1 MHRFIMLGSLIVV
14 KKGVLML
21 RSIAILLLAACCVA
35 TGAFAQSGDSSL
47 SGYVRDES
55 GGVLPGVSVA
65 ATSPAVMAVRTAVT
79 DSTGHYRITNLPPGT
94 YTLTAELPGFAT
106 LRQEEILLRAGASF
120 AVDFQLSLSGVEET
134 ITVTG
139 ESPMLEITSPT
150 LAVNIDGEFQKSIP
164 VQARRNWSDF
174 LEMTTGMLQRP
185 FDDNTGRLLYFGH
198 ATDLFAHV
206 PTIEGNIAN
215 AYTDAQLSYITMST
229 DLIEDVNVKLV
240 GIQAENPMG
249 TGAHINI
256 VTKSGGNRFS
266 GSAGFTL
273 QPDEFFGNNVPEDD
287 PALPKKTRIY
297 QLDAS
302 FGGPIKEDKVWF
314 FSAYRRA
321 NLDGEIGFNGTQ
333 VTNYEALVPGW
344 QQYTNAQKNHQPY
357 LKITAHLNANHQLN
371 GYYQY
376 DRTNLD
382 NNRADAYERIRLSSV
397 GGSLF
402 GAKLTSVWGA
412 NTTSQINVSYNN
424 KGGADQS
431 TLDALPGS
439 GLALRFHADTF
450 VDGGIIRGTGN
461 VGDGG
466 NVQSL
471 TFRPSSMLIFRG
483 DVTRYVE
490 DWGGSHEFKTGV
502 FLAPRLHY
510 NRTVNYVNDGFVY
523 EERVV
528 TTPGYPGTQL
538 QDQFA
543 ETVPF
548 HQSFVDPT
556 VRNELAMRD
565 HDYGV
570 YVQDNWRPTG
580 RLNISVGVR
589 ADFVRRH
596 DSLFNLTRMD
606 ATAIGPRAG
615 FSFLVTED
623 ARNVLRASYGRVHE
637 AVNGRDGPSS
647 TRAGGGQVS
656 QRDIYDNDLDGV
668 FETEEL
674 TPLLQAGFAGFEF
687 QEGLHQPF
695 TDEFIVGF
703 RKQFPGEIALDIAGV
718 RRVVRD
724 RYARVDVNGIYP
736 DGPGQPFIGFGRVDP
751 TRGIL
756 NQLVNVDWNNL
767 EYNALEITVTKNLS
781 NNFQFLVGIHRQWQH
796 YNKDGTWN
804 PTDPAGFIEPEKF
817 PSNKQITQPR
827 GFYDNNSYSNFASS
841 YGPSWRKY
849 AIRLSG
855 LWLAPGG
862 FQVSGNLRNQAG
874 PWLGYEIE
882 RLDRSDPD
890 VTRFGPARVPV
901 EGGTQTNPLSTTLRI
916 ISADRSTQLQA
927 DTIRVLSMTVG
938 KRFRFGDTQEVEI
951 AASIFNVFNTD
962 VFWQWNYRGGTKI
975 FDPNYRTHL
984 NRQEPRGLQMQFNY
998 RF

>member
-1 MHRFIMLGSLIVV
+1 
-14 KKGVLML
+14 ML
-21 RSIAILLLAACCVA
+21 RLIGILLLAACCVA

-47 SGYVRDES
+47 SGYARDES
-55 GGVLPGVSVA
+55 GGVVPGVTVT
-65 ATSPAVMAVRTAVT
+65 ATSPAIMAARTAVS
-79 DSTGHYRITNLPPGT
+79 DSTGHYRIINLPFGT
-94 YTLTAELPGFAT
+94 YTLTAELAGFAT
-106 LRQEEILLRAGASF
+106 LRREEILLRAGASF
-120 AVDFQLSLSGVEET
+120 AIDFELSLSGVEET

-139 ESPMLEITSPT
+139 ETPMLEITSPT
-150 LAVNIDGEFQKSIP
+150 LTVNIDGEFQKTIP

-185 FDDNTGRLLYFGH
+185 FDDNTGRLLYFAP

-206 PTIEGNIAN
+206 PAIEGNIAN

-229 DLIEDVNVKLV
+229 DVLEDVEVSLV

-266 GSAGFTL
+266 GAVGFTL
-273 QPDEFFGNNVPEDD
+273 QPDAFFGNNVPEDD
-287 PALPKKTRIY
+287 PALPKKTRLY
-297 QLDAS
+297 QTDAS
-302 FGGPIKEDKVWF
+302 FGGPIKKDKVWF
-314 FSAYRRA
+314 FGAYRRA

-344 QQYTNAQKNHQPY
+344 QDYTNAQKNHQPF
-357 LKITAHLNANHQLN
+357 LKLTAHLNPNHQLN

-382 NNRADAYERIRLSSV
+382 NNRADSYERIRLSSV
-397 GGSLF
+397 GGGLF
-402 GAKLTSVWGA
+402 GVKLTSAWGA
-412 NTTSQINVSYNN
+412 NTTSQLNVSYNN
-424 KGGADQS
+424 KGGADSS
-431 TLDALPGS
+431 TLADLPGS
-439 GLALRFHADTF
+439 GPALRFHEDAF
-450 VDGGIIRGTGN
+450 VSGGIIRGTGN

-471 TFRPSSMLIFRG
+471 DIRPSSMLILRA

-502 FLAPRLHY
+502 FLAPRLH
-510 NRTVNYVNDGFVY
+510 NNNVRNYVNDGFVY

-528 TTPGYPGTQL
+528 TTPGFPEVQL
-538 QDQFA
+538 QDQIG
-543 ETVPF
+543 ETQAF
-548 HQSFVDPT
+548 HRRFVNPT
-556 VRNELAMRD
+556 SIERLAMRD
-565 HDYGV
+565 RDYGV
-570 YVQDNWRPTG
+570 YVQDNWRPTE

-596 DSLFNLTRMD
+596 DSLSNVTRMD
-606 ATAIGPRAG
+606 TTAIGPRVG

-623 ARNVLRASYGRVHE
+623 ARNVLRASFGRVHE

-647 TRAGGGQVS
+647 FRAGVGSVS
-656 QRDIYDNDLDGV
+656 TLDVYDLNLDGV
-668 FETEEL
+668 FETERR
-674 TPLLQAGFAGFEF
+674 TPNVPGSLAGIEF
-687 QEGLHQPF
+687 QEGLHQPW

-703 RKQFPGEIALDIAGV
+703 RKQFPGEIALDIAVV
-718 RRVVRD
+718 RRVVND
-724 RYARVDVNGIYP
+724 RYAYVDVNGIYP
-736 DGPGQPFIGFGRVDP
+736 DQPGQPFIGFGAVDP

-756 NQLVNVDWNNL
+756 NQMVNNDWNKL
-767 EYNALEITVTKNLS
+767 EYNGLEITATKNLS

-796 YNKDGTWN
+796 FNKEGTWN

-817 PSNKQITQPR
+817 PSSKQITQPR
-827 GFYDNNSYSNFASS
+827 GGYDNDSYSNFASA

-855 LWLAPGG
+855 LWLAPAGIR
-862 FQVSGNLRNQAG
+862 VSANLRHQAG
-874 PWLGYEIE
+874 PWLGYELE
-882 RLDRSDPD
+882 RLDRNDPD

-901 EGGTQTNPLSTTLRI
+901 EGGFQTNPLSTTSRI
-916 ISADRSTQLQA
+916 IAENRGVQLQA
-927 DTIRVLSMTVG
+927 PIIRIFSMTFG
-938 KRFRFGDTQEVEI
+938 KAFRFGDTQEVEV

-962 VFWQWNYRGGTKI
+962 VFWQWNYRGGTKTW
-975 FDPNYRTHL
+975 DPNYRTFL
-984 NRQEPRGLQMQFNY
+984 NRNEPRGLQLQFTY